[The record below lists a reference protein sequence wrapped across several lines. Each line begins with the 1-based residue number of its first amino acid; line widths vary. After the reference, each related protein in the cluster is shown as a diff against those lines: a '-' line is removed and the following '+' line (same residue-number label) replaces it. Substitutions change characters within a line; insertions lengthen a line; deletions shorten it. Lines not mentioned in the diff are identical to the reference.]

1 MKLFPPSWEICAA
14 DTVCSEIV
22 DCLNKTAPVVEHDTG
37 FRMIRTTNVRHG
49 RVDVEDNRFV
59 EEAVFNKWT
68 RRARPKRND
77 VILSREAPLGE
88 VGLLRSDAKVFLG
101 QRTMLYRGDPKK
113 LDQYYLYYQMVGPYV
128 QAVIQ
133 GKGQGSTVAHLRVP
147 DAETLPIPVAPLP
160 VQRTIA
166 AIMAAYDDLIE
177 ANRRRIALLER
188 MAEELYREWFVR
200 LRFPGYEKTKM
211 TKGLPARWE
220 RKRVEG
226 LTSYLKR
233 GVAPIYDEMAS
244 GIAINQKC
252 IRDGKV
258 DLGEA
263 RHQSREVAAERYIK
277 RGDILVNS
285 TGEGT
290 LGRVAQVQFS
300 MENCIVDSHVTIV
313 RPAPGVPRHFLG
325 LTLQAWAPHFATMGR
340 GSTNQTELAPSVIG
354 RVEVMMPADELT
366 KRFEA
371 IAEPLAA
378 QAQILAQQNVH
389 LQRTRDLL
397 LPRLI
402 SGKLP
407 VESLDIAFPPSM
419 AESKPA

>member
-1 MKLFPPSWEICAA
+1 MKLFPKSWEICPAN
-14 DTVCSEIV
+14 TVCSEIV

-113 LDQYYLYYQMVGPYV
+113 LDQHYLFYQMVGPYV

-160 VQRTIA
+160 TQRKIA
-166 AIMAAYDDLIE
+166 AVLAAYDDLIE
-177 ANRRRIALLER
+177 ANRRRITLLER

-200 LRFPGYEKTKM
+200 LRFPGHEKTKI
-211 TKGLPARWE
+211 TKGVPAGWSKAKLP
-220 RKRVEG
+220 
-226 LTSYLKR
+226 
-233 GVAPIYDEMAS
+233 
-244 GIAINQKC
+244 
-252 IRDGKV
+252 
-258 DLGEA
+258 
-263 RHQSREVAAERYIK
+263 EVADITYGFPFDGARFNALGQGKPIIRIRNIPDSATNDFTDEEAPDKYMVR
-277 RGDILVNS
+277 RGDLLIGMDGEFHINRWHGDEAYLVQRVCRLKTKNPLLEGYLAHAIRGPIKHYESILMGATVGHLGAMHLKTIEILLPPDELLDRLSIFNDLS
-285 TGEGT
+285 KQIGT
-290 LGRVAQVQFS
+290 L
-300 MENCIVDSHVTIV
+300 
-313 RPAPGVPRHFLG
+313 
-325 LTLQAWAPHFATMGR
+325 
-340 GSTNQTELAPSVIG
+340 
-354 RVEVMMPADELT
+354 
-366 KRFEA
+366 EA
-371 IAEPLAA
+371 ASR
-378 QAQILAQQNVH
+378 H

-407 VESLDIAFPPSM
+407 VEALPIAFPPSM
-419 AESKPA
+419 AEAAKA